1 MQEHRARGTAGT
13 SPPAGPTE
21 SEGFVGRAALGPH
34 MGALTDL
41 WRPGRAVQGTGWCL
55 WLRRGFSEP
64 LTYMCVGCSGLKDD
78 SDLGLPGGSHS
89 EHSDI
94 SCDDHEGKVYRTPP
108 TRSGGCTTPR
118 QALHISLFPGR
129 LLTHTRKFSPG
140 SFCVP
145 KSPLVVMSFLCPE
158 IHLDSGLP
166 MTRPWVDC

>member
-13 SPPAGPTE
+13 SPPAGPAE
-21 SEGFVGRAALGPH
+21 SEGFVGRAPLGPH

-118 QALHISLFPGR
+118 PALHITVCSQEGSSHTQESSLLGASACP
-129 LLTHTRKFSPG
+129 
-140 SFCVP
+140 
-145 KSPLVVMSFLCPE
+145 SPL
-158 IHLDSGLP
+158 
-166 MTRPWVDC
+166 W

>member
-13 SPPAGPTE
+13 SPPAGPAE
-21 SEGFVGRAALGPH
+21 SEGFVGRAPLGPH

-89 EHSDI
+89 EHSALG
-94 SCDDHEGKVYRTPP
+94 SLAHSAELKGKIEKAPIIP
-108 TRSGGCTTPR
+108 FII
-118 QALHISLFPGR
+118 L
-129 LLTHTRKFSPG
+129 
-140 SFCVP
+140 
-145 KSPLVVMSFLCPE
+145 MSFYNMKHIC
-158 IHLDSGLP
+158 D
-166 MTRPWVDC
+166 